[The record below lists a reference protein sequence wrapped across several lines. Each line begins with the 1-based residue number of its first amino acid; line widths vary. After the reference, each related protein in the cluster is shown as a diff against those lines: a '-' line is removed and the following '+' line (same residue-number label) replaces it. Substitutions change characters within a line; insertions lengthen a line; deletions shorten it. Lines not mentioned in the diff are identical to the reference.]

1 MQGKTGDQWG
11 VKTIEGKIVGRNN
24 VIVPPQEVED
34 LAALGCNNKEIY
46 TWFGITE
53 GALMRNFA
61 EELEKGRN
69 RLKQS
74 LRRAMLQNACANMQ
88 PAIQIFLA
96 KNILGMTDS
105 GAATEEFKPLP
116 WTDTLDN
123 DVPVD
128 EDDIILDGTE
138 STTTT
143 DS

>member
-1 MQGKTGDQWG
+1 MQGKTGEQWG

-24 VIVPPQEVED
+24 VIVPPSEVED

-74 LRRAMLQNACANMQ
+74 LRRAMLQNACVNLQ

-96 KNILGMTDS
+96 KNILSMSDS
-105 GAATEEFKPLP
+105 PFNTEADQPLP
-116 WTDTLDN
+116 WTASE
-123 DVPVD
+123 PD
-128 EDDIILDGTE
+128 EE
-138 STTTT
+138 SQDQNTINNEESQ
-143 DS
+143 DANS

>member
-1 MQGKTGDQWG
+1 MQGKTGEQWG

-24 VIVPPQEVED
+24 VIVPPDEVED

-74 LRRAMLQNACANMQ
+74 LRRAMLQNACVNLQ

-96 KNILGMTDS
+96 KNILGMADTPYNTD
-105 GAATEEFKPLP
+105 AEQALP
-116 WTDTLDN
+116 WIQSD
-123 DVPVD
+123 
-128 EDDIILDGTE
+128 TE
-138 STTTT
+138 SQDQNTINNEESQ
-143 DS
+143 DANS